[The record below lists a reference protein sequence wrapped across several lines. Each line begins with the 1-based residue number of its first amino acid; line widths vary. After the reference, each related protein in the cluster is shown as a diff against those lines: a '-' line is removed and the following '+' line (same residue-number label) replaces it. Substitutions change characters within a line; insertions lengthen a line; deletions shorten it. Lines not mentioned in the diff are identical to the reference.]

1 MFRGLGDIMQ
11 RYFIDIYK
19 DNKFELSKD
28 DIFHITKVMRMKKDD
43 KNELYITKIISLE
56 PFEIE
61 IIEKK
66 DTYNELDIKVTI
78 CQSLVKENKMDLVLE
93 KSTELGAYEF
103 IPLITR
109 NSIIKLDKKE
119 KEKKV
124 IRWQKIVKEA
134 SEQSKR
140 NIIPKVLEIK
150 EIEDISNMDYDLKI
164 LLSVNEVSTSLKN
177 VLQNHRKCDKMIIVI
192 GPEGGFK
199 DCEEKY
205 LIEHGFIR
213 TSLGNRV
220 LRTETASI
228 TALSMI
234 NYEYER

>member
-1 MFRGLGDIMQ
+1 MQ
-11 RYFIDIYK
+11 RYFTDIYK
-19 DNKFELSKD
+19 DNKFELSYD
-28 DIFHITKVMRMKKDD
+28 DIFHITKVMRMKKGERIEVIY
-43 KNELYITKIISLE
+43 KNELYITKITSLDPLE
-56 PFEIE
+56 VE

-78 CQSLVKENKMDLVLE
+78 CQSLVKEAKMDLVLE
-93 KSTELGAYEF
+93 KSTELGAYSF

-150 EIEDISNMDYDLKI
+150 EIKDILNLNYDLKI

-177 VLQNHRKCDKMIIVI
+177 VLQNHRRCDKIIIVI

-199 DCEEKY
+199 KDEEDY

-213 TSLGNRV
+213 TSLGSRV

-228 TALSMI
+228 AALSMI